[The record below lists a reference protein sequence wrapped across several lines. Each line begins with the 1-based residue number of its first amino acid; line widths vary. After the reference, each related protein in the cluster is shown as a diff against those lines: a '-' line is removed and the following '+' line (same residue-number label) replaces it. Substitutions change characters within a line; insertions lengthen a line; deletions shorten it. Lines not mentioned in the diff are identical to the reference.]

1 LGPHRSSSS
10 GGSEVINLAHE
21 ANFFVGQAEVRPST
35 REILCGNRSLT
46 VEPLAMQVLLVL
58 ARANGEVVS
67 RADLIERC
75 WGGRIVTEDA
85 VTRVLSKIRRM
96 GNEFCEGAFSLQT
109 IRSVGCRL
117 ITGAAQTPACVNTE
131 ISAGRLHEKHR
142 IAFCRAR
149 DGARLAYSR
158 LGAGPPLVKTPNWH
172 GHLEYEI
179 ENPLWRHWIAEL
191 SSRNT
196 LFRYDQRG
204 TGMSDWDI
212 PELSFDLLLD
222 DFATVLDAAGLARFD
237 LLAISQGT
245 LLAIAFAARFPER
258 VNRLVVISGFASG
271 WRHSQNPQHVES
283 WDAMCTLI
291 RTGWGK
297 KSLAL
302 RQVYTSQ
309 FLPDATH
316 EQWDWWNKFQER
328 SASAENAY
336 RILQMFGSVDVSG
349 LLSQVQ
355 APTLVMHCRDD
366 QLVSPT
372 RGSFIASRI
381 PGAEFV
387 ALDGRNHL
395 PQPQDASWPQ
405 AQHEL
410 RRFLS

>member
-1 LGPHRSSSS
+1 MDAHRSHQTDRT
-10 GGSEVINLAHE
+10 EVVNLAHE
-21 ANFFVGQAEVRPST
+21 ANFMLGQAEVRPST
-35 REILCGNRSLT
+35 REILCGGRSLI
-46 VEPLAMQVLLVL
+46 VEPLAMQVLVVL
-58 ARANGEVVS
+58 ARANMGVVS
-67 RADLIERC
+67 RDDLIQRC

-85 VTRVLSKIRRM
+85 VTRVLSKVRRM
-96 GNEFCEGAFSLQT
+96 GDEFCDGAFSLQT

-117 ITGAAQTPACVNTE
+117 IVGGAGTPARMNTE
-131 ISAGRLHEKHR
+131 TSAGRPHEKQR
-142 IAFCRAR
+142 VAFRRAR
-149 DGARLAYSR
+149 DGVKLAYSR
-158 LGAGPPLVKTPNWH
+158 IGAGPPLVRTPNWH
-172 GHLEYEI
+172 GHLDYEI

-196 LFRYDQRG
+196 LLRYDQRG
-204 TGMSDWDI
+204 TGMSDWNI

-222 DFATVLDAAGLARFD
+222 DFAAVLDAAGLSRFD

-245 LLAIAFAARFPER
+245 LLAVAFAARFPER
-258 VNRLVVISGFASG
+258 VNRLVVINGFASG
-271 WRHSQNPQHVES
+271 WRHSQDPHHIES

-291 RTGWGK
+291 RAGWGK
-297 KSLAL
+297 NSLAL

-309 FLPDATH
+309 FLPDGTH
-316 EQWDWWNKFQER
+316 DQWDAWNEFQER

-336 RILQMFGSVDVSG
+336 HILQMFGSVDVSG

-355 APTLVMHCRDD
+355 APTLVMHCGDD
-366 QLVSPT
+366 QLVSPE
-372 RGSFIASRI
+372 RGSFIASMI

-405 AQHEL
+405 IQHEL